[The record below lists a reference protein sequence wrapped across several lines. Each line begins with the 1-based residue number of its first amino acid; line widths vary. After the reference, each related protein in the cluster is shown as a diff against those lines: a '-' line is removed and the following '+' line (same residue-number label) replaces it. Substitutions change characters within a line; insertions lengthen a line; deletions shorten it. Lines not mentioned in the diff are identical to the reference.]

1 MPQEPRFAMSTRG
14 EAKVLDYE
22 AQAASA
28 TGCPNGG
35 FQKGGD
41 PQNGLFTMENPIWM
55 DDLGVP
61 PILGNLQIS

>member
-1 MPQEPRFAMSTRG
+1 MSTRG

-41 PQNGLFTMENPIWM
+41 PQNGLFTMENPIIYM
-55 DDLGVP
+55 DDSGEP
-61 PILGNLQIS
+61 PS